1 MFGIVG
7 RMTYRQA
14 TRDDCPR
21 LAELNHQL
29 IQDEGHRSR
38 MTVPELEQRMRD
50 WLADEYVATVFED
63 GGEVVAYALFRER
76 TGEIYLRQLFV
87 VRHRRRQGIG
97 RHAVQT
103 LRSSIWP
110 KDRRLTVEVL
120 ATNRDALAFWRAVG
134 YADYSFTLEILP
146 KQSSP
151 VLRQLASSEADS
163 GYAVYLAA
171 FRWLNDQ
178 GIRQWLVPQQRDI
191 FDRRQERGENYG
203 LFIGGDLA
211 VVLSLVQSTP
221 AEWAD
226 VISERE
232 TWWLHNLA
240 TAQNFRGRRLGEG
253 AVRMACER
261 LVVAGVNVIYLDCV
275 DVAGFLPAFYERL
288 GFEKVTE
295 RNIAYPSGNS
305 FPMVLMRSKDP
316 RGKPRGI

>member
-7 RMTYRQA
+7 RMTNRQA
-14 TRDDCPR
+14 TVDDCPR

-50 WLADEYVATVFED
+50 WLADDYVATVFED

-76 TGEIYLRQLFV
+76 TGEIYLRQLFM

-97 RHAVQT
+97 RQAVQI
-103 LRSSIWP
+103 LRSAIWP
-110 KDRRLTVEVL
+110 KDQRLTVEVL
-120 ATNRDALAFWRAVG
+120 ATNRDALAFWRAAG
-134 YADYSFTLEILP
+134 FADHSLTLEILP
-146 KQSSP
+146 QQNSP
-151 VLRQLASSEADS
+151 VLRQLASGEADS

-171 FRWLNDQ
+171 FRWLNDKR
-178 GIRQWLVPQQRDI
+178 IRQWLVPQQREI

-203 LFIGGDLA
+203 LFIGGDLT

-226 VISERE
+226 VISGRE

-240 TAQNFRGRRLGEG
+240 TAQNFRGRRLGPL
-253 AVRMACER
+253 AVKMACEH
-261 LVVAGVNVIYLDCV
+261 LVEAGVNAVYLDCV
-275 DVAGFLPAFYERL
+275 DVAGFLPDFYEKL
-288 GFEKVTE
+288 GFAKVVE
-295 RNIAYPSGNS
+295 RSIAYPSGNS
-305 FPMVLMRSKDP
+305 FPMVLLRKESN
-316 RGKPRGI
+316 RV